1 MLPDEALEFEISKI
15 AHAAVDKSVRLA
27 VEADRRYP
35 GFGPAGLTDGILG
48 MADHG
53 AAEWL
58 GFMGTDLE
66 AVVDLGAPMK
76 IRRLSLNCL
85 QSTRVGV
92 FLPKQVE
99 FAVSQDGKQFQVV
112 KKIETEPPAGH
123 VPAHTQTFA
132 AEDLDAEGRYVR
144 VRAAHLGP
152 LPEWVVRGSVPAW
165 LFASE
170 IIVNPP
176 AKEAP

>member
-1 MLPDEALEFEISKI
+1 MSLWDVVQQVDLRKHFDRLRPKMLPDAALEFEISKI

-48 MADHG
+48 MAYHG

-99 FAVSQDGKQFQVV
+99 FAVSQNGKQFQVV
-112 KKIETEPPAGH
+112 KKIE
-123 VPAHTQTFA
+123 
-132 AEDLDAEGRYVR
+132 
-144 VRAAHLGP
+144 
-152 LPEWVVRGSVPAW
+152 
-165 LFASE
+165 
-170 IIVNPP
+170 I
-176 AKEAP
+176 